1 MSDPAMRRWNMV
13 TGIGV
18 MALLAALGVWW
29 AITVALR
36 PKPQDMQTYV
46 AYFEDVG
53 GLRAGDRVRIKG
65 RSAGFVRDVR
75 VVQHEGRTRA
85 RVEFE
90 IAPGSGSQWMN
101 EFGLPTDTEL
111 RVQVPRLR
119 GSPQLNISPGD
130 SKTMIAVGGEVK
142 KTISASGTDQLA
154 QFKAELAKFNEYVDQ
169 ALAIL
174 DGPMIE
180 KVINGLNELNRRAL
194 ELDRMLEQGIAQATQ
209 LAGKLQEATEL
220 MSDLR
225 KDLDGRWA
233 QVRETV
239 DNAGSNAE
247 EGDKKLGELADQVAR
262 LAQSVADFERS
273 ISGLADSLQSSEV
286 ADAGRQLRRLSAQTR
301 ASMDRSRA
309 DPKTFGDMPSWR
321 FLRKYYHGET
331 FKPGTGKEKY
341 DSDP

>member
-1 MSDPAMRRWNMV
+1 MSDPALRRWNIV
-13 TGIGV
+13 TGV
-18 MALLAALGVWW
+18 AALALVAVLFLWW
-29 AITVALR
+29 AVGAALV
-36 PKPQDMQTYV
+36 PKGPEMNLYV
-46 AYFEDVG
+46 AYFDDVG

-90 IAPGSGSQWMN
+90 IAPGTGSQWLK
-101 EFGLPTDTEL
+101 ELPADSEL

-130 SKTMIAVGGEVK
+130 SQTMIPVGGELK
-142 KTISASGTDQLA
+142 KTVSASANDQLA
-154 QFKAELAKFNEYVDQ
+154 QFKAELAKFDEYVDQ
-169 ALAIL
+169 VIAIL

-180 KVINGLNELNRRAL
+180 KVINGLNELNRRAI
-194 ELDRMLEQGIAQATQ
+194 ELDGMLQKGVEQAVQIAA
-209 LAGKLQEATEL
+209 KLQEATDL

-225 KDLDGRWA
+225 RDLDGRWA
-233 QVRETV
+233 QVRENV
-239 DNAGSNAE
+239 DSAGANAA
-247 EGDKKLGELADQVAR
+247 EGDKGLGEIADQVAR
-262 LAQSVADFERS
+262 LGQSVADFERS
-273 ISGLADSLQSSEV
+273 ISGLAESLQSREV
-286 ADAGRQLRRLSAQTR
+286 ADAGRQLRRISAQTR

-309 DPKTFGDMPSWR
+309 DPKTFGDMPTWR

-341 DSDP
+341 DSEP